1 MKRFINKLIYL
12 FVFAAV
18 FSPILAKATDSAL
31 SALEKTPLPEIHVPD
46 IARVTL
52 GNGLQLLMLEDKE
65 LPVVRGYL
73 YLRTGG
79 IYDPADKL
87 GLATMT
93 GELLR
98 EGGTEKHPSEKF
110 EAELAAIGADIESD
124 FSREYGLVAFKCL
137 KEDLS
142 TVLGLVFEMLR
153 EPAFDAKKLELVR
166 LQMLEQRTRRE
177 RRVEI
182 VDWIGDCHGRL
193 HQRGGADVVDA
204 GK

>member
-1 MKRFINKLIYL
+1 MKRFFNKLVYV

-18 FSPILAKATDSAL
+18 FSPVLARAEDSAL

-46 IARVTL
+46 IDRVTL

-93 GELLR
+93 GDVWRVTGLDDKLADVR
-98 EGGTEKHPSEKF
+98 WRRFASGLHQPLGRTEKVGFSQDCQVTRSVLCIPRQQGIAF
-110 EAELAAIGADIESD
+110 FIG
-124 FSREYGLVAFKCL
+124 
-137 KEDLS
+137 
-142 TVLGLVFEMLR
+142 
-153 EPAFDAKKLELVR
+153 
-166 LQMLEQRTRRE
+166 
-177 RRVEI
+177 
-182 VDWIGDCHGRL
+182 
-193 HQRGGADVVDA
+193 
-204 GK
+204 